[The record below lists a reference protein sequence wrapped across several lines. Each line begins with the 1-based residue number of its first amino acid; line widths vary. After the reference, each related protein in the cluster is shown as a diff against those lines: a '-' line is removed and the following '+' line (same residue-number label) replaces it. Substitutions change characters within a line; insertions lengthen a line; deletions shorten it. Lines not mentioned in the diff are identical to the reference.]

1 VMSPLSLV
9 GLLAAAAPDAPVS
22 AQFAAEAV
30 RICVETRADPAAVRQ
45 LAEAEGWMVADP
57 ATAPGKSSIVLGAK
71 KKKDDR
77 TFTRNRAW
85 TLQKGGSTFTVGLFD
100 FPDEPRVRQ
109 CQLAG
114 WDLDFAAVD
123 SALRADGRFRADS
136 SIPNLPFRMYSVS
149 GVRASVTYIQSDTG
163 TKQLHALTVSPAS

>member
-1 VMSPLSLV
+1 MISPLSLL
-9 GLLAAAAPDAPVS
+9 GLLSAAAADTPAS

-45 LAEAEGWMVADP
+45 LAEAEGWAVADP
-57 ATAPGKSSIVLGAK
+57 ATAPAKSSIVLGAK

-85 TLQKGGSTFTVGLFD
+85 TLQRGGSTFTVGLFD

-123 SALRADGRFRADS
+123 AALRADPRFRSDS
-136 SIPNLPFRMYSVS
+136 SYPNLPLRMYSVA
-149 GVRASVTYIQSDTG
+149 GVGGSVTYVQSDTG
-163 TKQLHALTVSPAS
+163 TKQLHVLTVNP